1 MAEPDSAGV
10 ALRQR
15 NTAESVARSAGITSV
30 AVLASRVTGLARE
43 MALARLF
50 GAGAA
55 NDAFLLAFRI
65 PNLTRDLFAE
75 GALSSA
81 FVPTFVEY
89 LQKKSRADAA
99 YLANLVATAIIVIVG
114 VVCLLGMAFAEELV
128 SILAPGF
135 RQVPGKFEMAVGMTR
150 IMCPFLLLVAL
161 AAQVM
166 GILNACNRFA
176 LPALSS
182 SMFNVGSLGFGLF
195 MGHVAG
201 PRIGI
206 TAIEGM
212 AWGVVFGGALQL
224 LAQVPSL
231 IREGFIFKPAF
242 DCKHPGLIHIA
253 KLMGPAI
260 LGTAAVQINVM
271 VNSNFASQIV
281 DPVTGLNGPVT
292 WVGCAFRFMQLP
304 LGLFGV
310 AIGGAT
316 LPAISRAAANGDMD
330 DFRRTLSRS
339 LGLVFLLTIPSSAG
353 LIVIGDSIIGALFEG
368 GAFRDYDTRQTA
380 AALAWFAVGLVGY
393 AALKILV
400 PAFYALKD
408 SRTPMYI
415 SLASIATNY
424 FIVSNMTGAQSFG
437 HAGLALST
445 AAVAISGAIA
455 LFLILRKRVGGIY
468 GRALFSSVM
477 KITFASA
484 VMSFGVWG
492 AAWLAGQWQP
502 VGHARY
508 LATLG
513 LAIPTGLGLYYYACR
528 TLKIDEMDLAMTA
541 IAKPWERLRARIR

>member
-1 MAEPDSAGV
+1 MSDTDRAGV
-10 ALRQR
+10 LQRQR
-15 NTAESVARSAGITSV
+15 NTAESVARSAGITSL

-43 MALARLF
+43 MALARVF

-55 NDAFLLAFRI
+55 YDAFLLAFRI

-75 GALSSA
+75 GALSAA

-89 LQKKSRADAA
+89 LTKKSRADAA
-99 YLANLVATAIIVIVG
+99 YLANLVATAVIIVVG
-114 VVCLLGMAFAEELV
+114 AICLIGIAFAPQLV

-135 RQVPGKFEMAVGMTR
+135 LLVPGKFELAVRMTR
-150 IMCPFLLLVAL
+150 VMFPFLLLVAL

-182 SMFNVGSLGFGLF
+182 SMFNVGSLAVGLF
-195 MGHVAG
+195 VGKVMG
-201 PRIGI
+201 PQLGI

-212 AWGVVFGGALQL
+212 AWGVVVGGALQL
-224 LAQVPSL
+224 GVQVPSL
-231 IREGFIFKPAF
+231 VREGFVFRPKF
-242 DCKHPGLIHIA
+242 NFRHPGLIHVA

-260 LGTAAVQINVM
+260 LGNAAVQINVM

-281 DPVTGLNGPVT
+281 DPVTGLNGPVG
-292 WVGCAFRFMQLP
+292 WLGYAFRFMQLP

-353 LIVIGDSIIGALFEG
+353 LIVIGDSIIGSLFEG
-368 GAFRDYDTRQTA
+368 GQFRVYDTQQTA
-380 AALAWFAVGLVGY
+380 AALSWFAAGLVGY
-393 AALKILV
+393 SALKILV
-400 PAFYALKD
+400 PAFYALGD

-424 FIVSNMTGAQSFG
+424 AIVSTMTGATDFG

-445 AAVAISGAIA
+445 AAVAISGSVL
-455 LFLILRKRVGGIY
+455 LFAILRRRVGGIY

-477 KITFASA
+477 KISFAA
-484 VMSFGVWG
+484 AIMSFVVWG
-492 AAWLAGQWQP
+492 AAALAEYW
-502 VGHARY
+502 
-508 LATLG
+508 
-513 LAIPTGLGLYYYACR
+513 IPTGRARYVLTLAMALPSGVGIYYFACR
-528 TLKIDEMDLAMTA
+528 ALRIEEMDLALA
-541 IAKPWERLRARIR
+541 VIAKPLERLRARIR

>member
-1 MAEPDSAGV
+1 VAEPDSAGV
-10 ALRQR
+10 ALRQK
-15 NTAESVARSAGITSV
+15 NMAEGVARSAGITSV
-30 AVLASRVTGLARE
+30 AVFASRITGLARE
-43 MALARLF
+43 MALARIF
-50 GAGAA
+50 GAGVA

-89 LQKKSRADAA
+89 LSKRSRADAA
-99 YLANLVATAIIVIVG
+99 RLANLVATAIIVIVG
-114 VVCLLGMAFAEELV
+114 SLCLLGMAFAPELV
-128 SILAPGF
+128 ATFAPGF
-135 RQVPGKFEMAVGMTR
+135 LRVPGKFELAVSMTR
-150 IMCPFLLLVAL
+150 IMFPFLLLVAL

-166 GILNACNRFA
+166 GILNACNHFA

-182 SMFNVGSLGFGLF
+182 SLFNVGSLLFGLF
-195 MGHVAG
+195 MGHIVG
-201 PRIGI
+201 PHIGI

-212 AWGVVFGGALQL
+212 AWGVIFGGALQL
-224 LAQVPSL
+224 GAQIPLL
-231 IREGFIFKPAF
+231 IREGILFRPTVDFH
-242 DCKHPGLIHIA
+242 HPGLLHIA

-260 LGTAAVQINVM
+260 LGNAAVQINVL

-292 WVGCAFRFMQLP
+292 WVNNAFRFMQLP

-353 LIVIGDSIIGALFEG
+353 LIVIGDSIIGSLFEG
-368 GAFRDYDTRQTA
+368 GNFRHYDTLQTA
-380 AALAWFAVGLVGY
+380 EALAWFAVGLVGY

-408 SRTPMYI
+408 SKTPMYI

-424 FIVSNMTGAQSFG
+424 AIVSTMTRESSFG
-437 HAGLALST
+437 HSGLALST
-445 AAVAISGAIA
+445 AAVAISGSI
-455 LFLILRKRVGGIY
+455 LQFLLLRGRIGGIY
-468 GRALFSSVM
+468 GRDLFSSVM

-492 AAWLAGQWQP
+492 AAALAAAALPEG
-502 VGHARY
+502 VARY
-508 LATLG
+508 WLTLA
-513 LAIPTGLGLYYYACR
+513 LAIPTGIGLYYYTCR
-528 TLKIDEMDLAMTA
+528 YLKIEEMDLAVTA
-541 IAKPWERLRARIR
+541 LARPLERLRARIR

>member
-1 MAEPDSAGV
+1 MSETDRAGV

-15 NTAESVARSAGITSV
+15 NTAESVARSAGITSI

-114 VVCLLGMAFAEELV
+114 AVCLLGMAFAPQLV
-128 SILAPGF
+128 STLAPGF
-135 RQVPGKFEMAVGMTR
+135 HQVPGKFDLAVRMTR
-150 IMCPFLLLVAL
+150 IMSPFLLLVAL

-166 GILNACNRFA
+166 GILNACGRFA

-182 SMFNVGSLGFGLF
+182 SMFNVGSLVCGLLIGRVFG
-195 MGHVAG
+195 
-201 PRIGI
+201 PQIGI
-206 TAIEGM
+206 TPIEGM
-212 AWGVVFGGALQL
+212 AWGVMCGGALQL
-224 LAQVPSL
+224 FAQVPSL
-231 IREGFIFKPAF
+231 VREGFLFRPAF
-242 DCKHPGLIHIA
+242 NFDHPGLLHIA

-260 LGTAAVQINVM
+260 LGNAAVQINVM
-271 VNSNFASQIV
+271 VNSNFASQIN
-281 DPVTGLNGPVT
+281 DPVTGFNGPVT
-292 WVGCAFRFMQLP
+292 WLGCAFRFMQLP

-330 DFRRTLSRS
+330 DFRRTLSQS

-353 LIVIGDSIIGALFEG
+353 LLVIGDAIIGSLFEG
-368 GAFRDYDTRQTA
+368 GEFHRYDTQQTA
-380 AALAWFAVGLVGY
+380 AALAWFAAGLVGY

-408 SRTPMYI
+408 SKTPMYI

-424 FIVSNMTGAQSFG
+424 FIVSTMTGATSFG

-445 AAVAISGAIA
+445 AAVAITGALLQFA
-455 LFLILRKRVGGIY
+455 MLRHRVGGIY

-477 KITFASA
+477 KITFATA
-484 VMSFGVWG
+484 IMSFGIWG
-492 AAWLAGQWQP
+492 AQSLATAWMPAGR
-502 VGHARY
+502 GRY
-508 LATLG
+508 LLTLAMA
-513 LAIPTGLGLYYYACR
+513 LPTGVGLYYFVCR
-528 TLKIDEMDLAMTA
+528 SLKIEEMDLAVTA
-541 IAKPWERLRARIR
+541 LAKPLGRLRARIR

>member
-1 MAEPDSAGV
+1 MADIDSAGV

-15 NTAESVARSAGITSV
+15 NTAEGVARSAGITSI

-99 YLANLVATAIIVIVG
+99 YLANLVATAIIVVVG
-114 VVCLLGMAFAEELV
+114 ALCLLGMAFAPQLV
-128 SILAPGF
+128 TILAPGF
-135 RQVPGKFEMAVGMTR
+135 LQVPGKFEMAVAMTR
-150 IMCPFLLLVAL
+150 IMFPFLLLVAL

-182 SMFNVGSLGFGLF
+182 SMFNVGSLAVGLF
-195 MGHVAG
+195 MGHIAG

-206 TAIEGM
+206 TPIEGM

-224 LAQVPSL
+224 FAQVPSL
-231 IREGFIFKPAF
+231 IREGFVFKPAVDF
-242 DCKHPGLIHIA
+242 QHPGLLHIF
-253 KLMGPAI
+253 KLMGPAV
-260 LGTAAVQINVM
+260 LGNAAVQINVM

-353 LIVIGDSIIGALFEG
+353 LIVIGDSIIGSLFEG
-368 GAFRDYDTRQTA
+368 GAFRDYDTQQTA
-380 AALAWFAVGLVGY
+380 AALAWFAFGLVGY
-393 AALKILV
+393 SALKILV

-424 FIVSNMTGAQSFG
+424 VIVSNMTDAHAFG
-437 HAGLALST
+437 HAGLAMST
-445 AAVAISGAIA
+445 AAVAISGAI
-455 LFLILRKRVGGIY
+455 LQFLLIRRRIGGLY

-477 KITFASA
+477 KITFAA
-484 VMSFGVWG
+484 ALMACGVWS

-502 VGHARY
+502 AGHGRY

-513 LAIPTGLGLYYYACR
+513 LAIPTGVALYYYACKALR
-528 TLKIDEMDLAMTA
+528 IEEMDLAVAA
-541 IAKPWERLRARIR
+541 IGKPFERLRARIR

>member
-1 MAEPDSAGV
+1 MSDTDMAGA

-15 NTAESVARSAGITSV
+15 NTAESVARSAGVTSI
-30 AVLASRVTGLARE
+30 AVMASRVTGLARE
-43 MALARLF
+43 MAMARLF

-55 NDAFLLAFRI
+55 YDAFVMAFRI

-89 LQKKSRADAA
+89 LAKKSRADAA

-114 VVCLLGMAFAEELV
+114 AVCLLGMAFAPELV
-128 SILAPGF
+128 SLLAPGF
-135 RQVPGKFEMAVGMTR
+135 HQVPGKFEMAVRMTR
-150 IMCPFLLLVAL
+150 IMSPFLLLVAL

-166 GILNACNRFA
+166 GVLNACNRFA

-182 SMFNVGSLGFGLF
+182 SMFNVGSLVFGFFAGY
-195 MGHVAG
+195 VAG
-201 PRIGI
+201 PRLGI
-206 TAIEGM
+206 TPIEGM
-212 AWGVVFGGALQL
+212 AWGVICGGALQL
-224 LAQVPSL
+224 FAQIPSL
-231 IREGFIFKPAF
+231 VREGFVFRPTF
-242 DCKHPGLIHIA
+242 DFGHPGLIHIA

-260 LGTAAVQINVM
+260 LGNAAVQINVM
-271 VNSNFASQIV
+271 VNSNFASQIN

-292 WVGCAFRFMQLP
+292 WLGCAFRFMQLP

-368 GAFRDYDTRQTA
+368 GQFRAYDTQQTA
-380 AALAWFAVGLVGY
+380 AALAWFAAGLVGY
-393 AALKILV
+393 SGLKILV

-408 SRTPMYI
+408 SRTPMFI

-424 FIVSNMTGAQSFG
+424 FIVSTMTGATTFG

-445 AAVAISGAIA
+445 AAVAISGA
-455 LFLILRKRVGGIY
+455 
-468 GRALFSSVM
+468 
-477 KITFASA
+477 
-484 VMSFGVWG
+484 
-492 AAWLAGQWQP
+492 
-502 VGHARY
+502 
-508 LATLG
+508 
-513 LAIPTGLGLYYYACR
+513 
-528 TLKIDEMDLAMTA
+528 
-541 IAKPWERLRARIR
+541 

>member
-1 MAEPDSAGV
+1 MAETDSAGV

-15 NTAESVARSAGITSV
+15 NTAEGVARSAGITSI

-43 MALARLF
+43 MALASLF

-55 NDAFLLAFRI
+55 NDAFVLAFRI

-89 LQKKSRADAA
+89 LQKKSRAEAA

-114 VVCLLGMAFAEELV
+114 AICLLGMTFAPQLV
-128 SILAPGF
+128 GLFAPGF
-135 RQVPGKFEMAVGMTR
+135 HHVPGKFELAVTMTR

-161 AAQVM
+161 AAQAM

-182 SMFNVGSLGFGLF
+182 SLFNVGSLGFGLF
-195 MGHVAG
+195 MGYIAG

-206 TAIEGM
+206 SAIEGM
-212 AWGVVFGGALQL
+212 AWGVLFGGGFQL
-224 LAQVPSL
+224 FAQVPSL
-231 IREGFIFKPAF
+231 IREGFLFKPAF
-242 DCKHPGLIHIA
+242 DFNHSGLIHIA

-260 LGTAAVQINVM
+260 LGNAAVQINVM
-271 VNSNFASQIV
+271 VNSSFASQIV

-292 WVGCAFRFMQLP
+292 WVACAFRFMQLP

-316 LPAISRAAANGDMD
+316 LPAISRAAAHGNMD

-339 LGLVFLLTIPSSAG
+339 LGLVFLLTIPSSAA
-353 LIVIGDSIIGALFEG
+353 LIVIGDSIIGALFERG
-368 GAFRDYDTRQTA
+368 EFSPYATRQTA
-380 AALAWFAVGLVGY
+380 AALSWFAVGLVGY
-393 AALKILV
+393 AALKVLV

-424 FIVSNMTGAQSFG
+424 FIVSNMTGAHAFG
-437 HAGLALST
+437 HAGLAMST
-445 AAVAISGAIA
+445 AAVAISGAI
-455 LFLILRKRVGGIY
+455 LQFLMLRKRIGGIY
-468 GRALFSSVM
+468 GRALFESVM
-477 KITFASA
+477 KITFAA
-484 VMSFGVWG
+484 TVMAFGVWG
-492 AAWLAGQWQP
+492 AAWLASQWQSA
-502 VGHARY
+502 GHARY

-513 LAIPTGLGLYYYACR
+513 LAIPTGLALYYYTCLA
-528 TLKIDEMDLAMTA
+528 LKIEEMDLAVAA
-541 IAKPWERLRARIR
+541 IGQPLARLRARIR